1 MGLILDTS
9 VLIAAERQQF
19 DLARFFGEHADE
31 PFFIA
36 AITVSELLHG
46 VERAP
51 LGLRRDRRDK
61 FVEAMLGEMDVI
73 DFDSAVA
80 RRHAAVWADLEKAGR
95 RIGAY
100 DLLIAATA
108 LHYDHSLATLNTA
121 EFRQV
126 HGLMLAEAGPYCR

>member
-9 VLIAAERQQF
+9 ILIAAERQQF
-19 DLARFFGEHADE
+19 DLERLFEEHADE

-51 LGLRRDRRDK
+51 SGHRRAQRAK
-61 FVEAMLGEMDVI
+61 FVEAILGEMEVI

-80 RRHAAVWADLEKAGR
+80 RRHAAVWAVLGKSGR
-95 RIGAY
+95 MIGAY

-108 LHYDHSLATLNTA
+108 LHYDHRLATLNTA
-121 EFRQV
+121 EFLHV
-126 HGLMLAEAGPYCR
+126 HGLVLVETGPYRR

>member
-9 VLIAAERQQF
+9 VVIAAEKQQF
-19 DLARFFGEHADE
+19 DLARFFAAHADE

-36 AITVSELLHG
+36 AITVSELIHG

-51 LGLRRDRRDK
+51 PGHRRDQRSK
-61 FVEAMLGEMDVI
+61 FVEAVLGEMVVI
-73 DFDSAVA
+73 DFDAAVA
-80 RRHAAVWADLEKAGR
+80 RRHAAVWAALERTGR
-95 RIGAY
+95 MLGAH

-108 LHYDHSLATLNTA
+108 LHGDYGLATLNTA

-126 HGLMLAEAGPYCR
+126 NGLLLAETGPYQG

>member
-9 VLIAAERQQF
+9 ILIAAERQQY
-19 DLARFFGEHADE
+19 DLERLFESHADE
-31 PFFIA
+31 PFYIA

-51 LGLRRDRRDK
+51 LGPRRNQRAK
-61 FVEAMLGEMDVI
+61 FVEAVIAELDVI
-73 DFDSAVA
+73 DFDDSVA
-80 RRHAAVWADLEKAGR
+80 RRHAAVWAALEKNGCM
-95 RIGAY
+95 IGAH

-108 LHYDHSLATLNTA
+108 LHYDHKVVSLNRG

-126 HGLMLAEAGPYCR
+126 QGLLLEGIDV